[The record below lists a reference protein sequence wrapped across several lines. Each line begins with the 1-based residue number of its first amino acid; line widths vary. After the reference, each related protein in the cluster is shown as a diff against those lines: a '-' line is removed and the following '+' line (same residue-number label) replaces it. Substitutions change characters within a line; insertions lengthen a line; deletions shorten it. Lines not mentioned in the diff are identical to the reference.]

1 MVSALLAAA
10 DGGSHSLGDG
20 DNVTT
25 GGDAGG
31 AGRGRAGGSRAT
43 GDDS

>member
-1 MVSALLAAA
+1 MSALLAAA

-20 DNVTT
+20 DNVT
-25 GGDAGG
+25 GGDAGS